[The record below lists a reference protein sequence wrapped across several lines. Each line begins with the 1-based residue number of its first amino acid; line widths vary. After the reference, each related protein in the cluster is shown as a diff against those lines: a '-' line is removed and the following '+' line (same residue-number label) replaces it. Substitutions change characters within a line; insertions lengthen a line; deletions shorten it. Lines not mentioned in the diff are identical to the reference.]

1 MTGIGETTDED
12 STHRIQT
19 LAYLIEAVTTIIFT
33 GSAKHAAVNFPQSSL
48 MTYMPNLPLAG
59 YRAAPQTN
67 EVITKDD
74 YFELLPPLSQAET
87 QLNMTYLLGSI
98 YYTKLGEYEAGH
110 FADIRVVPVLKE
122 FQDRLKQIELEI
134 KARNEVRSTYY
145 DVLLPSKIPQS
156 INI

>member
-1 MTGIGETTDED
+1 
-12 STHRIQT
+12 
-19 LAYLIEAVTTIIFT
+19 
-33 GSAKHAAVNFPQSSL
+33 
-48 MTYMPNLPLAG
+48 
-59 YRAAPQTN
+59 
-67 EVITKDD
+67 
-74 YFELLPPLSQAET
+74 LLPPLSQAET

-145 DVLLPSKIPQS
+145 DALLPSKIPQS